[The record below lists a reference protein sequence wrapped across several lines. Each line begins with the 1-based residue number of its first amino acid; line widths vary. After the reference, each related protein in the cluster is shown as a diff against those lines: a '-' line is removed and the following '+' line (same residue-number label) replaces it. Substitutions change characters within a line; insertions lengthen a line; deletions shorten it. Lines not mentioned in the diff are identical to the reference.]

1 MAVVCS
7 FICCPSRR
15 VSGGWTVT
23 ESGEIKLSQRAE
35 ETERQRDR
43 QREKERERDR
53 EREMPRGRQQGEV
66 WLLSAVS
73 FAVLQGG
80 FGGMDCDRA
89 FSSHLDSRVEAQKA
103 NMAKRELSSTLRNL
117 KVYAK
122 SNLERGEERR
132 RCQTIPYHLRFP
144 FYEPDFGWGKPPW
157 VTSGTEFKNL
167 IVLMDTRDGDG
178 IEVSLN
184 LKEEDLAIFESTK
197 ELLECVLNW
206 MLVWLFPIFPH
217 DFRYPI
223 ENMKNPTLIL

>member
-1 MAVVCS
+1 
-7 FICCPSRR
+7 
-15 VSGGWTVT
+15 
-23 ESGEIKLSQRAE
+23 
-35 ETERQRDR
+35 
-43 QREKERERDR
+43 
-53 EREMPRGRQQGEV
+53 
-66 WLLSAVS
+66 
-73 FAVLQGG
+73 
-80 FGGMDCDRA
+80 
-89 FSSHLDSRVEAQKA
+89 
-103 NMAKRELSSTLRNL
+103 MAKRELSSTLRNL

-197 ELLECVLNW
+197 ELLEYASL
-206 MLVWLFPIFPH
+206 
-217 DFRYPI
+217 
-223 ENMKNPTLIL
+223 NPTGANVPPPFNSFESTGLPYEIQRSNVEFLLTIEPFLSLFILQVLSFHKFQGVQTLLSNEMHGELYKALSAIYCKIMSVIPSLDTTQTGSKSGIQALRSLHVAHEKSKNVVSFIWQVFPQ